1 MIDSNKWKTSIP
13 GILVKLGHR
22 YGMTITKA
30 GKIVTVAR
38 FPYFTNEHVACQ
50 QRIFSML
57 LVGVCLVCGL
67 TIKGYAWETPLE
79 VDAPTDAPRTT
90 IGAPRPNIVI
100 LYADDMGYG
109 DLGVQNP
116 DSKIPTPNLDRL
128 AIEGTRFTDA
138 HSSSGVCTPSRYAM
152 LTGRYHWRKFH
163 GIVNSFDP
171 PVLDPERTTLAEL
184 VRAQG
189 YNTACIGKWH
199 LGWEWSAIQR
209 TSGKPANA
217 KSGYSPDAFDWS
229 KPIPGGPLSHG
240 FEYYFGDDVPNF
252 PPYAWFENDRVITEP
267 TVQMVNEKPTAEG
280 GWETRPGPS
289 VKDWDFW
296 AVMPKLTDRA
306 VEWIEDQSAEKPFF
320 LYFPFTSPHAPI
332 IPSEEFR
339 GRSKANG
346 YGDFMVQTDDAVG
359 RVLRAIDA
367 KGFTDNTL
375 VIFSSD
381 NGPEQYAYAR
391 FNKYDHRSM
400 GPLRGLKRDLY
411 EGGHRV
417 PCIVRWPGR
426 IPRERVCDDL
436 ISQIDWYATIA
447 SLLQVEIPA
456 GNAEDSF
463 NQWPL
468 LTGTNSGARTSLVH
482 NTNANS
488 YAIRH
493 GDWVL
498 IEAKSGAITKVP
510 EWFESKFG
518 YGPNPHDGELYNLK
532 QDLAQKNNRYSEH
545 PDHVQELS
553 QLLKTIRTSGTPR

>member
-1 MIDSNKWKTSIP
+1 MIDSNSRKLAIP
-13 GILVKLGHR
+13 AMLMKLGYR
-22 YGMTITKA
+22 YGITKGGQPA
-30 GKIVTVAR
+30 ALSSSHC
-38 FPYFTNEHVACQ
+38 FTTEHITRQ
-50 QRIFSML
+50 QRPLSL
-57 LVGVCLVCGL
+57 LMVCAFLVCSL
-67 TIKGYAWETPLE
+67 SIKGYSWETPLP
-79 VDAPTDAPRTT
+79 VDVPTVAARKT
-90 IGAPRPNIVI
+90 IEAPRPNIVI

-128 AIEGTRFTDA
+128 AKEGTRFTDA

-217 KSGYSPDAFDWS
+217 KLGYSADAFDWS

-240 FEYYFGDDVPNF
+240 FDDYFGDDVPNF

-267 TVQMVNEKPTAEG
+267 TVQLVNESPTAEG

-332 IPSEEFR
+332 IPTEEFR

-359 RVLRAIDA
+359 QVLRALDE

-391 FNKYDHRSM
+391 LNKFDHRSM

-417 PCIVRWPGR
+417 PCIVRWPGM
-426 IPRERVCDDL
+426 IPKERVCDDL
-436 ISQIDWYATIA
+436 ISQIDWYATMA
-447 SLLQVEIPA
+447 ALLQVEIPD

-468 LTGTNSGARTSLVH
+468 LTGTGPGARTSVVH
-482 NTNANS
+482 NTNVNG

-498 IEAKSGAITKVP
+498 IEAKSGAVTKVP

-518 YGPNPHDGELYNLK
+518 YSPNAYDGELYNLK
-532 QDLAQKNNRYSEH
+532 QDLAQKINLYGEFPER
-545 PDHVQELS
+545 VQELS
-553 QLLKTIRTSGTPR
+553 TLLKTIRTSGTPR